1 MFASLFAST
10 GAGLLT
16 SLPAALAL
24 SAEPLA
30 HLGALDIAVIVIYF
44 AMVIWIGF
52 YLKGQSNTS
61 EEFFMAGREMT
72 AWIAGLSFVSANLGS
87 LELMGWAGSAYQY
100 GILAAHWY
108 WIGAIPAMVFLGLVM
123 MPFYYVSKTH
133 SVPGYLGL
141 RYGRN
146 ASTVAA
152 ISFAIEMI
160 LMSGV
165 NMFAMAVVMKVVLGW
180 DLNFSII
187 VSSVAVALYVG
198 LGGLRSAIFNEVLQF
213 VLIWGGALLVPI
225 LGLVEAGGVNGL
237 KKQIMH
243 NMQTMTGG
251 VAGDSYFHLWR
262 DLGSFSANPMGV
274 HWTGIVLGLGF
285 VISFGYWTT
294 DFLVV
299 QRVLSAHNLR
309 AARMAPIIASFFKM
323 ATPFIVILPGLLG
336 LVVLQNG
343 DNSRRELV
351 GEDIVNACA
360 LNSAGQVANVSAC
373 QVAMAKSPL
382 TAEAQKKVLAGGPD
396 AELHSYNQALPLMMV
411 RYLGPGLL
419 GLGITALIA
428 GFMSGMAGNVSAF
441 STVWTYDIYKSLI
454 NKKGTDSH
462 YVLVGRISIVV
473 GVGVSIL
480 AAYLVM
486 HAHGI
491 MDYVQALFSIFI
503 APLLAAILFGMFW
516 KRATKQAGF
525 IGLLTGIV
533 FSASLFMWV
542 KLTPA
547 ALATVALS
555 PDAKPMAENVFRA
568 LWAFLFSAVVI
579 VVVSLVTK
587 PRPVAELDGLVY
599 GATKL
604 PSEAPVPWYKSEY
617 TWAVAVVLIFA
628 GLNILF
634 W

>member
-1 MFASLFAST
+1 MFESLP
-10 GAGLLT
+10 T
-16 SLPAALAL
+16 SLASAFPVAVPKLLAMDA
-24 SAEPLA
+24 SPLA
-30 HLGALDIAVIVIYF
+30 RLGPLDIAVVVIYF
-44 AMVIWIGF
+44 GMVIWIGF

-100 GILAAHWY
+100 GILATNWY

-133 SVPGYLGL
+133 SVPGYLDL
-141 RYGRN
+141 RYGGEAR
-146 ASTVAA
+146 TVAA
-152 ISFAIEMI
+152 FAFALEMI

-187 VSSVAVALYVG
+187 VSSLAVALYVG

-225 LGLVEAGGVNGL
+225 LGLYQAGGWSGMKRNI
-237 KKQIMH
+237 IM
-243 NMQTMTGG
+243 NLNN
-251 VAGDSYFHLWR
+251 DSYFHLWR
-262 DLGSFSANPMGV
+262 DTGSFSANPMGV
-274 HWTGIVLGLGF
+274 QWTGIVFGLGF

-299 QRVLSAHNLR
+299 QRVLAAHNLR
-309 AARMAPIIASFFKM
+309 AARMAPLIGSFFKM
-323 ATPFIVILPGLLG
+323 AVPFIVILPGLLG
-336 LVVLQNG
+336 LALRDPAMANG
-343 DNSRRELV
+343 IPHLV
-351 GEDIVNACA
+351 GQD
-360 LNSAGQVANVSAC
+360 
-373 QVAMAKSPL
+373 ML
-382 TAEAQKKVLAGGPD
+382 TANPGAG
-396 AELHSYNQALPLMMV
+396 LHSYNEILPLMMA

-441 STVWTYDIYKSLI
+441 STVWTYDIYRPLI

-462 YVLVGRISIVV
+462 YVLVGRLSIFIGVLISI
-473 GVGVSIL
+473 G

-486 HAHGI
+486 RAHGI
-491 MDYVQALFSIFI
+491 MDYVQALFSIFV

-516 KRATKQAGF
+516 KRATRWAGF
-525 IGLLTGIV
+525 LGLFLGIL
-533 FSASLFMWV
+533 FSASLFIWV
-542 KLTPA
+542 KVNPA
-547 ALATVALS
+547 ALSVVALS
-555 PDAKPMAENVFRA
+555 PDAKTMAENVFRA
-568 LWAFLFSAVVI
+568 LWAFCFAAIVI
-579 VVVSLVTK
+579 VIVSLFTTPK
-587 PRPVAELDGLVY
+587 PVAELEGLVY

-604 PSEAPVPWYKSEY
+604 PTEEWVPFFKREWF
-617 TWAVAVVLIFA
+617 WAALVMVIFVILNVAV
-628 GLNILF
+628 

>member
-1 MFASLFAST
+1 LGAFAAS
-10 GAGLLT
+10 
-16 SLPAALAL
+16 
-24 SAEPLA
+24 PLA
-30 HLGALDIAVIVIYF
+30 RLSPLDIVVIAVYF
-44 AMVIWIGF
+44 AMVLWIGF
-52 YLKGQSNTS
+52 YLKGRSNTS

-100 GILAAHWY
+100 GILATHWY
-108 WIGAIPAMVFLGLVM
+108 WIGAIPAMLFLGLVM

-133 SVPGYLGL
+133 SVPGYLDL
-141 RYGRN
+141 RYGGGAR
-146 ASTVAA
+146 TVAA
-152 ISFAIEMI
+152 FSFATEMI

-180 DLNFSII
+180 DITFSIL

-225 LGLVEAGGVNGL
+225 LGLVQTGGAGGL
-237 KKQIMH
+237 KKQIMT
-243 NMQTMTGG
+243 NMQSMTG
-251 VAGDSYFHLWR
+251 VHGDSYFHLWR
-262 DLGSFSANPMGV
+262 DTGTFAANPMGV
-274 HWTGIVLGLGF
+274 HWTGIVFGLGF

-299 QRVLSAHNLR
+299 QRVLAAHNLR
-309 AARMAPIIASFFKM
+309 AARMAPIIGSFFKM
-323 ATPFIVILPGLLG
+323 AVPFIVILPGLLG
-336 LVVLQNG
+336 LVLLQNPDG
-343 DNSRRELV
+343 SRRQLV
-351 GEDIVNACA
+351 GEDVVAACTA
-360 LNSAGQVANVSAC
+360 SRGAVDDPASCTA
-373 QVAMAKSPL
+373 AMSKTTLPA
-382 TAEAQKKVLAGGPD
+382 AYQQKVLSGAPD

-441 STVWTYDIYKSLI
+441 STVWTYDIYKPLI

-462 YVLVGRISIVV
+462 YVLVGRLSILI
-473 GVGVSIL
+473 GVAVSIG

-503 APLLAAILFGMFW
+503 APLLATILLGMFW
-516 KRATKQAGF
+516 KRATKWAGF

-542 KLTPA
+542 KLVPS
-547 ALATVALS
+547 ALASVALS

-568 LWAFLFSAVVI
+568 LWAFLFSFVVV
-579 VVVSLVTK
+579 VVVSLLTK
-587 PRPVAELDGLVY
+587 PRPVAELEGLVY
-599 GATKL
+599 GATPL
-604 PSEAPVPWYKSEY
+604 PKEEPVPFYKNEY
-617 TWAVAVVLIFA
+617 MWAILVVVLFVALNVIF
-628 GLNILF
+628 

>member
-1 MFASLFAST
+1 MLELLPASLSRALPVSVPTLLAMDAS
-10 GAGLLT
+10 
-16 SLPAALAL
+16 
-24 SAEPLA
+24 PLA
-30 HLGALDIAVIVIYF
+30 RLGGLDITVIAVYF
-44 AMVIWIGF
+44 GMVIWIGF

-100 GILAAHWY
+100 GILATNWY

-133 SVPGYLGL
+133 SVPGYLDL
-141 RYGRN
+141 RYGGEAR
-146 ASTVAA
+146 SVAA
-152 ISFAIEMI
+152 IAFAAEMI

-165 NMFAMAVVMKVVLGW
+165 NMFAMAKVMQVVLGW
-180 DLNFSII
+180 NITFSIV

-225 LGLVEAGGVNGL
+225 LGLYQAGGWEGMKRNIL
-237 KKQIMH
+237 TNLH
-243 NMQTMTGG
+243 S
-251 VAGDSYFHLWR
+251 DSYFHLWR
-262 DLGSFSANPMGV
+262 DTGSFSANPMGV
-274 HWTGIVLGLGF
+274 QWTGIVFGLGF

-299 QRVLSAHNLR
+299 QRVLAAHNLR
-309 AARMAPIIASFFKM
+309 AARMAPLIGSFFKM
-323 ATPFIVILPGLLG
+323 AVPFIVILPGLLG
-336 LVVLQNG
+336 LALRDPAMANG
-343 DNSRRELV
+343 IPHLV
-351 GEDIVNACA
+351 GENVAAANPA
-360 LNSAGQVANVSAC
+360 AG
-373 QVAMAKSPL
+373 
-382 TAEAQKKVLAGGPD
+382 
-396 AELHSYNQALPLMMV
+396 LHTYNEILPLMMA

-441 STVWTYDIYKSLI
+441 STVWTYDIYRPLI
-454 NKKGTDSH
+454 HKKATDSH
-462 YVLVGRISIVV
+462 YVLVGRLSIFI
-473 GVGVSIL
+473 GVLVSIG

-503 APLLAAILFGMFW
+503 APLLATILFGMFW
-516 KRATKQAGF
+516 KRATRWAGF
-525 IGLLTGIV
+525 LGLFLGII
-533 FSASLFMWV
+533 FSAGLFMWV
-542 KLTPA
+542 KVTPS

-568 LWAFLFSAVVI
+568 LWAFCFAAIII
-579 VVVSLVTK
+579 VVVSLFTK
-587 PRPVAELDGLVY
+587 PKPVAELEGLVY

-604 PSEAPVPWYKSEY
+604 PSEEWVPIYKREWF
-617 TWAVAVVLIFA
+617 WASLVMVIF
-628 GLNILF
+628 
-634 W
+634 